1 MFKKMNLPNKIT
13 MVRIFLVPFFVLFMC
28 LPNELNFAKYIALVI
43 YVVASITD
51 FVDGYISRKNNMV
64 TKFGK
69 IMDPLA
75 DKLLVAAGFIMLTGV
90 GIIPPIITFIM
101 IFRDLVITTLRIFGS
116 DEGKDVAAIMSG
128 KIKTTFQLIGVPLA
142 ILGYAI
148 NGNTLNPITNVAYGA
163 FINNLDNM
171 STLQIFINL
180 SMTTTISIACLAT
193 IVSFAD
199 YFKKFKESID
209 VEK

>member
-193 IVSFAD
+193 IISFFD
-199 YFKKFKESID
+199 YLNNFKLSID

>member
-43 YVVASITD
+43 YVVASMTD

-90 GIIPPIITFIM
+90 GIIPPVITFIM

-148 NGNTLNPITNVAYGA
+148 NGNTLNSITNVVYGA

-171 STLQIFINL
+171 SILQIFINL

-193 IVSFAD
+193 IVSFFD
-199 YFKKFKESID
+199 YLNKFKLSID
-209 VEK
+209 VER

>member
-13 MVRIFLVPFFVLFMC
+13 MFRIFLVPFFVLFMC
-28 LPNELNFAKYIALVI
+28 FPNELNFAKYIALVI
-43 YVVASITD
+43 YIVASITD
-51 FVDGYISRKNNMV
+51 FVDGYISRKYNMV

-75 DKLLVAAGFIMLTGV
+75 DKLLVASGFIMLTGV

-142 ILGYAI
+142 ILGYALE
-148 NGNTLNPITNVAYGA
+148 GMTTNS
-163 FINNLDNM
+163 INNVSFGAVIINIENM
-171 STLQIFINL
+171 SNIQIFINL
-180 SMTTTISIACLAT
+180 FMTITISIACLAT
-193 IVSFAD
+193 IVSFFD
-199 YFKKFKESID
+199 YLKKFKESID

>member
-148 NGNTLNPITNVAYGA
+148 NGNTLNSITNVAYGA

-193 IVSFAD
+193 IISFFD
-199 YFKKFKESID
+199 YLNNFKLSID

>member
-148 NGNTLNPITNVAYGA
+148 NGNTLNSITNVTYGA

-171 STLQIFINL
+171 STVQIFINL
-180 SMTTTISIACLAT
+180 SMTATISIACLAT
-193 IVSFAD
+193 IVSFFD
-199 YFKKFKESID
+199 YLNKFKLSID